1 MPFTVSLFKSI
12 FPCSFLWE
20 NMSFPAK
27 KQTKKWHFS
36 DISNQFWDHFH
47 HLCLT
52 AHCISYKGAFSS
64 HTKTVICL
72 TIMKLQKGVVVNVN
86 LGLTTGLLGQH
97 KLLMSVIS
105 ASLLLQQEENATVTS
120 GGQEDGA
127 TTREQYGVSAQT
139 ASMLQVNS
147 RWVFW
152 PP

>member
-1 MPFTVSLFKSI
+1 
-12 FPCSFLWE
+12 
-20 NMSFPAK
+20 
-27 KQTKKWHFS
+27 
-36 DISNQFWDHFH
+36 
-47 HLCLT
+47 
-52 AHCISYKGAFSS
+52 
-64 HTKTVICL
+64 
-72 TIMKLQKGVVVNVN
+72 MKLQKGVVVNVN
-86 LGLTTGLLGQH
+86 LGLMTGLGQH
-97 KLLMSVIS
+97 KLLMSVVS

>member
-1 MPFTVSLFKSI
+1 
-12 FPCSFLWE
+12 
-20 NMSFPAK
+20 
-27 KQTKKWHFS
+27 
-36 DISNQFWDHFH
+36 
-47 HLCLT
+47 
-52 AHCISYKGAFSS
+52 
-64 HTKTVICL
+64 
-72 TIMKLQKGVVVNVN
+72 MKLQKGVVVNVN

-97 KLLMSVIS
+97 KLLMSVVS

-127 TTREQYGVSAQT
+127 TTREQYGVSAQM